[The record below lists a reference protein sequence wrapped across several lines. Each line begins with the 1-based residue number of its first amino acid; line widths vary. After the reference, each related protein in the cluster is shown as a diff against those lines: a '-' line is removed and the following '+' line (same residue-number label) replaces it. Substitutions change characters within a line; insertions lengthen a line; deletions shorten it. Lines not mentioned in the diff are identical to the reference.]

1 MYTETET
8 FYGTTETD
16 LENNIHA
23 FLDEPEFSYVS
34 EKRYRDDDGIYISE
48 VKYTCTLPNV

>member
-16 LENNIHA
+16 LENYIHA
-23 FLDEPEFSYVS
+23 FLDQTGFSYVS

-48 VKYTCTLPNV
+48 VKYTYTPSKD